1 MENSFKAVLF
11 DVDGTLF
18 DRNAA
23 QKMVLEQ
30 IVKRLPHIFGDCEMG
45 SIIEAFMESDRIATE
60 DFESGA
66 PSEGLREARSRQFL
80 RLLDIREDCADI
92 ITDIYVRDYPKVNA
106 SMAGAVPLVKELS
119 KRFEVGVVSNGL
131 PDVQYQKLETMG
143 LRDLLSCIVL
153 SEEIGIR
160 KPDPRIFYRAANLLR
175 RQPPDCLY
183 IGDSYKNDIVGAKA
197 AGMLAC
203 WLNNDPSQ
211 DTDNNLK
218 VDFVVSNLE
227 ELGKILIERE

>member
-1 MENSFKAVLF
+1 MEKNFKAVLF

-30 IVKRLPHIFGDCEMG
+30 IVKRLPHIFSACEMG
-45 SIIEAFMESDRIATE
+45 RIIEAFLESDRLSTE
-60 DFESGA
+60 DFEAGA
-66 PSEGLREARSRQFL
+66 PSGGLREARSRQFL
-80 RLLDIREDCADI
+80 RLLGIREDCADV
-92 ITDIYVRDYPKVNA
+92 ITDIYVRDYPRVNA
-106 SMAGAVPLVKELS
+106 SVAGAVTLVKELS
-119 KRFEVGVVSNGL
+119 RRFEVGVVSNGL

-160 KPDPRIFYRAANLLR
+160 KPDPRIFYRAAYLLE

-183 IGDSYKNDIVGAKA
+183 VGDSYTNDVLGAKA

-203 WLNNDPSQ
+203 WLNTDPS
-211 DTDNNLK
+211 TNVNNNLEA
-218 VDFVVSNLE
+218 DFIVSNLG
-227 ELGKILIERE
+227 ELAEILIERE